1 LKHSALLAAALVL
14 GFAPAADADTRAKLF
29 PLSSSGLPKSLAG
42 APAELTRV
50 LARSLGAETTTV
62 PIEDAADLIECSLT
76 QNSCLEAIATSVG
89 VTRILFGRIERRDGS
104 VIVKLTS
111 YEAGKGETAREITIS
126 GETADE
132 LATSLEDTLTL
143 VKKEPVEDPPIVVTD
158 PPPPL
163 ESTGGVT
170 SGTWAMVIGGGAAV
184 GVGVGLVLSAN
195 SLRTQV
201 ERAPT
206 ETREDIAFLLGLE
219 KAGQQRMKIGG
230 ALMVVGGVVGTIGV
244 IRMIAQNKS
253 PNREEPRF
261 DVVPESGGAS
271 VWFSMG
277 WR

>member
-1 LKHSALLAAALVL
+1 LKRSVLLAAALVF
-14 GFAPAADADTRAKLF
+14 GFAPAAHADPRAKLF
-29 PLSSSGLPKSLAG
+29 PLSSSGLPKSLKG

-62 PIEDAADLIECSLT
+62 PIEDAAELMECSLT
-76 QNSCLEAIATSVG
+76 QKSCLEAIANSVG
-89 VTRILFGRIERRDGS
+89 VTRILYGRIETGTDGS
-104 VIVKLTS
+104 VVVKLTS

-126 GETADE
+126 GATADE
-132 LATSLEDTLTL
+132 LATSLEDTL
-143 VKKEPVEDPPIVVTD
+143 VKKEPVEPPVVVTD

-163 ESTGGVT
+163 ASTGGVT
-170 SGTWAMVIGGGAAV
+170 SGTWAMVIGGGAAL

-206 ETREDIAFLLGLE
+206 ETREDIAFLIGLE

-230 ALMVVGGVVGTIGV
+230 ALMAAGGVVGTIGV
-244 IRMIAQNKS
+244 IRMIAQKKS
-253 PNREEPRF
+253 PKPEEPRF

-271 VWFSMG
+271 VRFSMG

>member
-1 LKHSALLAAALVL
+1 LKRSVLLAAALVF
-14 GFAPAADADTRAKLF
+14 GFAPAAHADPRAKLF
-29 PLSSSGLPKSLAG
+29 PLSSSGLPKSLKG

-62 PIEDAADLIECSLT
+62 PIEDAAELMECSLT
-76 QNSCLEAIATSVG
+76 QNSCLEAIANSVG
-89 VTRILFGRIERRDGS
+89 VTRILYGHVETGNGG
-104 VIVKLTS
+104 VVVQLTS

-132 LATSLEDTLTL
+132 LATSLEDTLM
-143 VKKEPVEDPPIVVTD
+143 KKAPVEEPPLVVTD

-163 ESTGGVT
+163 ASTGGVT

-195 SLRTQV
+195 SLRTKV

-206 ETREDIAFLLGLE
+206 ETSADIAFLIGLE
-219 KAGQQRMKIGG
+219 KAGQQRMMIGG
-230 ALMVVGGVVGTIGV
+230 ALVAVGGVVSTIGV
-244 IRMIAQNKS
+244 IRMIAQKKS
-253 PNREEPRF
+253 PKPEEPRF

-271 VWFSMG
+271 VRFSMG